1 VTIANALSILR
12 IGLAP
17 VLLGLAWYGA
27 AHGFTAC
34 LTLALL
40 TDIADGKIARWLGQT
55 SLLGARLDSWG
66 DLLLYLCLPL
76 CGVLL
81 RPDFVRAEAVWF
93 AIAVGSAL
101 VPIALGLL
109 RFGRVTSY
117 HTRATKVAAYVLG
130 AGTLAVFAGGYAWP
144 FRLATVVFLCAQLE
158 EMAITFALPGWYA
171 NVRSLS
177 HARAIRGAT
186 RR

>member
-1 VTIANALSILR
+1 MTIANALSVLR

-17 VLLGLAWYGA
+17 VLLALAWHGA
-27 AHGFTAC
+27 AHAFTAC
-34 LTLALL
+34 LALALL
-40 TDIADGKIARWLGQT
+40 TDIADGKIARWLAQT

-81 RPDFVRAEAVWF
+81 RPDFVRAEVVWF
-93 AIAVGSAL
+93 GIAVVSSL
-101 VPIALGLL
+101 VPVAFGLA

-117 HTRATKVAAYVLG
+117 HTRAAKLAAYLLG
-130 AGTLAVFAGGYAWP
+130 GGTLAVFAGGHAWP
-144 FRLATVVFLCAQLE
+144 FRIATLVFLCAEIE
-158 EMAITFALPGWYA
+158 EIAITVALPSWRA

-177 HARAIRGAT
+177 HALAIRRTA
-186 RR
+186 R